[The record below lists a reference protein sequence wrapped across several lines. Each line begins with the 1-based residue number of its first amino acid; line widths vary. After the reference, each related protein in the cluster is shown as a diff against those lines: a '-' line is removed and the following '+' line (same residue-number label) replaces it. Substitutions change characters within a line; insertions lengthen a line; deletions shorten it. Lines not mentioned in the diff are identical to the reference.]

1 MLDELA
7 RTATSLSCSLGP
19 ALGGGL
25 APLLAGLVRTDVR
38 ADAGRLR
45 LYAAEN
51 DHAAVQKLAETPQLL
66 GGLDGLPIEVI
77 PLLVDRVCTA
87 RTISAGQVDTATEPW
102 AGEIV
107 VMTAD
112 DHKLKAAAMNDELGP
127 PSPGAPPSPKA
138 LLERRRLLAAP
149 PFSGDGVRW
158 PKSEAEAHL
167 LHRRKILTVNGT
179 HMHVHGAW
187 ASSYARHGHSMGMA
201 WTQHG
206 HGMGM
211 AWACA
216 RGVVVDASTCV
227 CHASAVDIPCP

>member
-112 DHKLKAAAMNDELGP
+112 DHKLKAAAMNDAYPFRFAEMWMFDP
-127 PSPGAPPSPKA
+127 PWYFNLMWVPAA
-138 LLERRRLLAAP
+138 RLERRTRMLRRCCAP
-149 PFSGDGVRW
+149 R
-158 PKSEAEAHL
+158 
-167 LHRRKILTVNGT
+167 T
-179 HMHVHGAW
+179 HV
-187 ASSYARHGHSMGMA
+187 
-201 WTQHG
+201 
-206 HGMGM
+206 
-211 AWACA
+211 
-216 RGVVVDASTCV
+216 
-227 CHASAVDIPCP
+227 